1 MTTIKFIKYHRNHT
15 NRNNSTLILLWF
27 YCRLINTGHTHKV
40 RKYRIAQIHGRLHN
54 ETWRHPSMA
63 LLVCGIILAEV
74 TCLYMTLTSRD
85 VLSPPGFFMFAL
97 IGNNMVFVIHYYFKL
112 VSYPDIKSDKLRNTW
127 KQKKDK
133 WVRAYLRSCH
143 PIKLSLGDGTFFDKM
158 TSLKIW
164 QFCIETLVD
173 ILLI

>member
-1 MTTIKFIKYHRNHT
+1 
-15 NRNNSTLILLWF
+15 
-27 YCRLINTGHTHKV
+27 
-40 RKYRIAQIHGRLHN
+40 
-54 ETWRHPSMA
+54 
-63 LLVCGIILAEV
+63 
-74 TCLYMTLTSRD
+74 
-85 VLSPPGFFMFAL
+85 
-97 IGNNMVFVIHYYFKL
+97 MVFVIHYYFKL